1 MCLISGLTPG
11 ASCWVTD
18 NPFLI
23 NNSAAHIGMLLPNLC
38 LLACCCHQYA
48 PLVRPST
55 LAEANASNAQDVL
68 QATRVYATL
77 DDAITDLTYLYAATA
92 RPR

>member
-1 MCLISGLTPG
+1 
-11 ASCWVTD
+11 
-18 NPFLI
+18 
-23 NNSAAHIGMLLPNLC
+23 MLLPHVC
-38 LLACCCHQYA
+38 LLACCCHHYA